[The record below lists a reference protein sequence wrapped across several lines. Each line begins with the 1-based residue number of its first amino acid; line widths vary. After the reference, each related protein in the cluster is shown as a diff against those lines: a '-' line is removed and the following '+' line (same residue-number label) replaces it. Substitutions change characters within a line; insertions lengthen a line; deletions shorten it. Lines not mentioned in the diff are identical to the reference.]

1 MSSSKTNNIL
11 SKYLIYSLCIL
22 FICSCYPD
30 ANKDANKTIHAESHN
45 SSNQEVTGDS
55 DQDRTDW
62 QRPDLVVNKLG
73 NLSDKTVV
81 DIGAGL
87 GFFLV
92 YLVPKAKKVIAAD
105 IDERA
110 IQWLTHVKSRHPKEQ
125 QGKIDI
131 RLVEPDDPNLAPNE
145 VDAVLIV
152 NTIVYIEN
160 RVDYFKRLRKS
171 IKPNGIIEIVDFN
184 MIPLEIEAPPMDER
198 VDPLLLS
205 KELKDAGFNI
215 VESDFNSLKYQYII
229 MAVDPD

>member
-1 MSSSKTNNIL
+1 MIN
-11 SKYLIYSLCIL
+11 
-22 FICSCYPD
+22 
-30 ANKDANKTIHAESHN
+30 
-45 SSNQEVTGDS
+45 
-55 DQDRTDW
+55 
-62 QRPDLVVNKLG
+62 
-73 NLSDKTVV
+73 
-81 DIGAGL
+81 
-87 GFFLV
+87 
-92 YLVPKAKKVIAAD
+92 
-105 IDERA
+105 
-110 IQWLTHVKSRHPKEQ
+110 VKSRHPKEQ